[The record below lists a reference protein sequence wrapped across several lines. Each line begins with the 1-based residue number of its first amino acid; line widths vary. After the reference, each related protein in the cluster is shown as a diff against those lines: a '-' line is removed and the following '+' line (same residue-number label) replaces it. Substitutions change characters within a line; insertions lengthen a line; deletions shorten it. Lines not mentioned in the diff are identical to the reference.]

1 MSEILISDFII
12 VLLIFV
18 RIISAFSAAP
28 IYNHQAIPVP
38 IKVFLAFVISYI
50 IFSAISQTKIQVEIN
65 LVWIAVN
72 VIKEVIS
79 GLIIGFTLNMIF
91 YAVSFAGSIIG
102 FDIGLSMSQV
112 FNPVDGMGSNVIEEI
127 IYFLAILVFFMIDG
141 HHHLIRALVYSFT
154 LIPLG
159 TYTLNKTVYDTII
172 TITASVF
179 VIAVK
184 IASPVLVSYFLISIG
199 EGILS
204 RIIPQMQ
211 VFFVTYPIKLGL
223 GFLMLASLTPLY
235 VYLIR
240 GYLYDFENRLFE
252 LIRLMR

>member
-1 MSEILISDFII
+1 MIEILVSDFII
-12 VLLIFV
+12 LLLIFI

-38 IKVFLAFVISYI
+38 VKVFIASVISYI
-50 IFSAISQTKIQVEIN
+50 IFSAISQTKILVEIN
-65 LVWIAVN
+65 FIWIAVN
-72 VIKEVIS
+72 VIKEIIT
-79 GLIIGFTLNMIF
+79 GLIIGFTINLIF
-91 YAVSFAGSIIG
+91 YAVSFAGSLIG
-102 FDIGLSMSQV
+102 FDIGLSMSQIL
-112 FNPVDGMGSNVIEEI
+112 NPVDGMGSNVIEET
-127 IYFLAILVFFMIDG
+127 IYLLAILIFFAIDG

-154 LIPLG
+154 LVPLG
-159 TYTLNKTVYDTII
+159 TYALNKTVYDSII
-172 TITASVF
+172 MMTASVF

-184 IASPVLVSYFLISIG
+184 IASPILVSYFLINIG

-211 VFFVTYPIKLGL
+211 VFFVTYPIKLGI
-223 GFLMLASLTPLY
+223 GFLMLATLTPLY